1 MLYKEYL
8 KMNAMTEH
16 KAILKIFGSDKDFLI
31 SIANAELRYDDED
44 KIEEYTLC
52 GVLSSLAEFI
62 EMHFMESRG
71 EYKYCI
77 KDEGDLESYLRLEKI
92 FGIVNEID
100 KEGDENIKSA
110 VATCFY
116 ENIIY
121 QENADYFY
129 GLIPEDIRQWLSDF
143 WGVVFTYGQSK

>member
-1 MLYKEYL
+1 
-8 KMNAMTEH
+8 MNAMTEH

-129 GLIPEDIRQWLSDF
+129 GLIPDDIRQWLSDF
-143 WGVVFTYGQSK
+143 WVVVFTYGQSK

>member
-1 MLYKEYL
+1 M
-8 KMNAMTEH
+8 
-16 KAILKIFGSDKDFLI
+16 
-31 SIANAELRYDDED
+31 R
-44 KIEEYTLC
+44 
-52 GVLSSLAEFI
+52 
-62 EMHFMESRG
+62 
-71 EYKYCI
+71 
-77 KDEGDLESYLRLEKI
+77 GDLESYLRLEKI

>member
-1 MLYKEYL
+1 M
-8 KMNAMTEH
+8 
-16 KAILKIFGSDKDFLI
+16 
-31 SIANAELRYDDED
+31 RYDDED
-44 KIEEYTLC
+44 KIDEYTLC